1 MATSPTARTLERLR
15 TDGYMVQVVERWNQ
29 FSHRRV
35 DLFGFVDVLAV
46 GNGETLG
53 VQATSGDHVQDR
65 IAKISGECAG
75 AALRWLAVPSNSLEV
90 WGWRKLKGR
99 GRQQWFRVR
108 WRIAGTDDGR
118 LVATKLLEENP

>member
-1 MATSPTARTLERLR
+1 MAA
-15 TDGYMVQVVERWNQ
+15 VVERWNPHSKTRQ
-29 FSHRRV
+29 
-35 DLFGFVDVLAV
+35 DLFTFLDILAV

-65 IAKISGECAG
+65 VAKICGECSG

-108 WRIAGTDDGR
+108 WRIAATDDGR
-118 LVATKLLEENP
+118 LVATKLGEDTP